1 MEPPPPRRSLAA
13 PVLEEKLAA
22 DLRELRA
29 IAGADLRAVPC
40 LLPLA
45 RLPPRAPRAPR
56 PPPPATDPHPGTA
69 AAPRARSLPARTEQR
84 HRVEKPGVP
93 PPPRPRSLPALPT
106 PAAPLRATAAALDL
120 HQLTQ
125 RVASDGH
132 RLPPLLA
139 ALTRRP
145 RDAAR
150 LRWLRGHQTQRPGP
164 PPAPIPALGVS
175 LLRRPELA
183 ESAVGLRVQPPL
195 CPGPVEVAAEAEAEA
210 VPGGELRALYE
221 RLAAALPGERL
232 RFEHEPLV
240 EPAADDTEL
249 GPEGHH
255 WTRAAARSAPAAR
268 RREPQSA
275 SLLQDYLRYLAGTA
289 SDFLHA
295 IFNLGGG
302 EEEEE
307 EEPVKAPRAT
317 AEPRQ
322 PAAVTAVTP
331 AALQQLQRRLRQ
343 LWAALLVPGREQLA
357 TATKYASGAALARLP
372 AALELWEEA
381 AGLIQ
386 QREQLLAWLEGLEA
400 RASDPNRFFRRAPK
414 AFAARAGEARARG
427 RLRAAVARCEGPLRA
442 ALRRLRE
449 EFGDV
454 VTLRGR
460 PYEEK
465 MRRDGVEMLY
475 RLQQGRRAG
484 ALGAMLRHGGPETS
498 PGGADGT

>member
-1 MEPPPPRRSLAA
+1 MEPPLPRRSLADPA
-13 PVLEEKLAA
+13 LEEKLAA

-45 RLPPRAPRAPR
+45 RPPPRAPRTPR
-56 PPPPATDPHPGTA
+56 PPPPATDRRPGTA
-69 AAPRARSLPARTEQR
+69 APRRARSLPVQTEQR
-84 HRVEKPGVP
+84 HRLEKPGVP

-106 PAAPLRATAAALDL
+106 PAVPPCATAAALDL
-120 HQLTQ
+120 RWLTR
-125 RVASDGH
+125 RVPSDGH

-150 LRWLRGHQTQRPGP
+150 LRWLRGHQTQRPGAL
-164 PPAPIPALGVS
+164 PAPPPALGVT
-175 LLRRPELA
+175 LLWQPELA
-183 ESAVGLRVQPPL
+183 EGAVRLRVQPPL
-195 CPGPVEVAAEAEAEA
+195 CPEPLEDAVEAEA

-232 RFEHEPLV
+232 RLEHEPLL
-240 EPAADDTEL
+240 EPAAHADDL
-249 GPEGHH
+249 GPEGP
-255 WTRAAARSAPAAR
+255 RGSRVAARSTTAPR
-268 RREPQSA
+268 RREPRSA
-275 SLLQDYLRYLAGTA
+275 SPLQDYLRYLAGSG

-295 IFNLGGG
+295 IFNLGE

-307 EEPVKAPRAT
+307 EEPVKAPQAT

-322 PAAVTAVTP
+322 PAAVTTATP
-331 AALQQLQRRLRQ
+331 AVLQQLQRRLRQ
-343 LWAALLVPGREQLA
+343 LWAALLVPGRQQLA
-357 TATKYASGAALARLP
+357 MATKYAGGTALAQLP

-386 QREQLLAWLEGLEA
+386 QREQLLAWLEGLEV
-400 RASDPNRFFRRAPK
+400 RASDPNRFFCRAPN

-427 RLRAAVARCEGPLRA
+427 RLRAAVSRCEGPLRA

-465 MRRDGVEMLY
+465 MRRDAVEMLY
-475 RLQQGRRAG
+475 RLQQGRRAA
-484 ALGAMLRHGGPETS
+484 ALGAILRHRGAEMS
-498 PGGADGT
+498 PGGTGGT

>member
-1 MEPPPPRRSLAA
+1 
-13 PVLEEKLAA
+13 
-22 DLRELRA
+22 
-29 IAGADLRAVPC
+29 
-40 LLPLA
+40 
-45 RLPPRAPRAPR
+45 

-69 AAPRARSLPARTEQR
+69 AARRARSLPAQTDQG

-106 PAAPLRATAAALDL
+106 PTAPPRATAAALDL
-120 HQLTQ
+120 HRLTQ
-125 RVASDGH
+125 RAASDGH
-132 RLPPLLA
+132 QLPPLLA

-145 RDAAR
+145 RDVAR

-183 ESAVGLRVQPPL
+183 ESAVRLRVQPPL
-195 CPGPVEVAAEAEAEA
+195 CPEPAEVAAEAEA

-240 EPAADDTEL
+240 EPAADDNEL
-249 GPEGHH
+249 GPEGQQG
-255 WTRAAARSAPAAR
+255 TRAAARSAPTAR

-275 SLLQDYLRYLAGTA
+275 SLLQDYLRYLAGTS
-289 SDFLHA
+289 SDFVHA

-307 EEPVKAPRAT
+307 EEPVKAPQAT

-322 PAAVTAVTP
+322 PAAVTTVTP
-331 AALQQLQRRLRQ
+331 AVLQQLQRRLRQ

-357 TATKYASGAALARLP
+357 MAAKYAGGAALARLP

-400 RASDPNRFFRRAPK
+400 RASDPNRFFCRAPK

-484 ALGAMLRHGGPETS
+484 ALGAMLRHGGPEIS
-498 PGGADGT
+498 PGGTGGT